1 MKENFSRSTVTVL
14 FSYFFQSINYNNVV
28 DTKQIYFSPTF
39 SKSWMRISDNI
50 AGVLGDPQYY

>member
-14 FSYFFQSINYNNVV
+14 FSYFFQSINYNVV

-39 SKSWMRISDNI
+39 SKSWMKISDNI

>member
-39 SKSWMRISDNI
+39 SKSWMKISDNI

>member
-1 MKENFSRSTVTVL
+1 MKENFSRSIVTVL

-39 SKSWMRISDNI
+39 SKSWMKISDNI